1 MFLLAVAPLF
11 GQIGEDVPK
20 SLGLGWRELIELNR
34 EALAKGQPGINLRSV
49 ETVIPALPGK
59 QITAVFR
66 LQVDSQNRV
75 LTNINLDASAPLA
88 AVQDSL
94 GEIGGSVV
102 AYDSTYRNGVLAA
115 YLPVAAAEKVA
126 QMRGVASMHLAH
138 RAITHAGAVTW
149 QGATVLRSGIANQ
162 AGFNGDGVTIGI
174 LSNSFNIS
182 GSKDKALDDVNSGD
196 LPNTTA
202 IPGGEGLKFLMEFH
216 PNASDP
222 LTTDEGRGMAQIVH
236 GVAPK
241 ASLCFATGLNG
252 EVDFANNMRVLRT
265 NPACNADVIVDDVS
279 YFDEPFFSDGILA
292 RAVDAVATS
301 DTLPGHRVAYFSSA
315 GNDAKQGY
323 ASNLRII
330 PDTVARSQTPAT
342 LGVDLSSIPAS
353 IDTTGGFHNFDPNG
367 TSIAQ
372 DFVYQDGTIV
382 SFQWDD
388 PFDLNPSGI
397 TTDLNILFFDAVT
410 GNFLFAADDDNFM
423 TNQPLELFT
432 LRTRGGPGT
441 SREVLMVIARTGRG
455 SHQARRIK
463 YVAFGDIVDMSG
475 LLNAQM
481 PVTSGHSC
489 AQQANGVAA
498 VVYSTDPA
506 SGRLRPLYEGFSS
519 PGPAII
525 VFDKNGDRLDP
536 PQLRKKPDIA
546 AVDGVNTTFFP
557 DGPRN
562 DYEAIFGVP
571 DGLRNFFGTSA
582 AASHAAGVAALV
594 IQKAGG
600 SGAISPWRVS
610 QILKDSAPPRD
621 TDLFYSEAVAANRD
635 ADVTVSATGEDLKGA
650 GVSDS

>member
-1 MFLLAVAPLF
+1 MLHPFSLLLARPKRPPVATSHAHFRLYWLDSQLWFEPELWRLSYASPRQAQASQAFPQELKGMSVRLAIALATAMFLLAVAPLF

-292 RAVDAVATS
+292 RAVDDVATS

-342 LGVDLSSIPAS
+342 LGVDLSSIP
-353 IDTTGGFHNFDPNG
+353 
-367 TSIAQ
+367 
-372 DFVYQDGTIV
+372 
-382 SFQWDD
+382 
-388 PFDLNPSGI
+388 
-397 TTDLNILFFDAVT
+397 
-410 GNFLFAADDDNFM
+410 
-423 TNQPLELFT
+423 
-432 LRTRGGPGT
+432 
-441 SREVLMVIARTGRG
+441 
-455 SHQARRIK
+455 
-463 YVAFGDIVDMSG
+463 
-475 LLNAQM
+475 
-481 PVTSGHSC
+481 
-489 AQQANGVAA
+489 
-498 VVYSTDPA
+498 
-506 SGRLRPLYEGFSS
+506 
-519 PGPAII
+519 
-525 VFDKNGDRLDP
+525 
-536 PQLRKKPDIA
+536 
-546 AVDGVNTTFFP
+546 
-557 DGPRN
+557 
-562 DYEAIFGVP
+562 
-571 DGLRNFFGTSA
+571 
-582 AASHAAGVAALV
+582 
-594 IQKAGG
+594 
-600 SGAISPWRVS
+600 
-610 QILKDSAPPRD
+610 
-621 TDLFYSEAVAANRD
+621 
-635 ADVTVSATGEDLKGA
+635 
-650 GVSDS
+650 